1 MIGIIFSLGSIGSMI
16 AAFTATR
23 ISARFGIGPTTIAT
37 GLVWGPALLLVGL
50 APAGNGAI
58 PFLVV
63 GQLLIGFAV
72 VVYNIVQVSY
82 RQAICPPRL
91 QGRMNSVM
99 RFIVWGTIPVGAVVG
114 GIIATAVSVHTAIW
128 VGAFGM
134 FLAVLPVL
142 LTKVRTLRDMPTPA
156 GDEPTA
162 GVGVADPG
170 ATA

>member
-1 MIGIIFSLGSIGSMI
+1 MN
-16 AAFTATR
+16 AT
-23 ISARFGIGPTTIAT
+23 
-37 GLVWGPALLLVGL
+37 
-50 APAGNGAI
+50 
-58 PFLVV
+58 
-63 GQLLIGFAV
+63 
-72 VVYNIVQVSY
+72 
-82 RQAICPPRL
+82 
-91 QGRMNSVM
+91 M

-162 GVGVADPG
+162 GVGVADPE